1 MIPISPD
8 VLMPHKDEE
17 KNITYFFKPL
27 IGETEFLRD
36 KIIEKMQGD
45 VNQYLEQARAELKD
59 GNPEQVRD
67 KAREMARSKKT
78 LENLKEETDLISQLI
93 DSLLVKWD
101 GGGAQKD
108 PGRNSSEYFKIADRY
123 KLFRIILNL
132 NDITEIEAKN

>member
-45 VNQYLEQARAELKD
+45 VNQYLEQAKAELKD
-59 GNPEQVRD
+59 AAPEQIRD
-67 KAREMARSKKT
+67 KAREIARSKKT

-93 DSLLVKWD
+93 DSLLVKWE
-101 GGGAQKD
+101 GGFQKES
-108 PGRNSSEYFKIADRY
+108 NKKSSEYFKVADRY

-132 NDITEIEAKN
+132 NELTENEAKN